1 MSNLNEKLREFLEKK
16 PLYSWQDLE
25 LPEYDTEFTKLAT
38 KLANELYT
46 GFADL
51 SQIEMEC
58 PNCKQSRPFGR
69 EKIVLRHNY
78 DPDIE
83 YVVTKVTSTI
93 YPFVFK
99 CHTCSS
105 EYSFFIEVD
114 IEKCKIKKVGQNPSW
129 LSTNN
134 NKDIDKFLKDDAV
147 FFKKALAC
155 QSQGYGTGAFS
166 YYRKVL
172 ENSIEKI
179 LNNIRSFIEKE
190 DSSSDKINQID
201 EALKATIMDEK
212 IKIAKDAIPESLKQN
227 GINPLG
233 TIYKTLSIGI
243 HKLSEEECL
252 ENCED
257 IQIALSYLIQKLP
270 QQNEEQKTYIGT
282 LKRLNEF
289 NNEFNN
295 KSS

>member
-1 MSNLNEKLREFLEKK
+1 MNNLSEELKEFLEKQ
-16 PLYSWQDLE
+16 PLYSDKKFE
-25 LPEYDTEFTKLAT
+25 LPEYTTEFTHLAH
-38 KLANELYT
+38 EFYT
-46 GFADL
+46 GFPRL

-69 EKIVLRHNY
+69 QEIVVRDNSSHN
-78 DPDIE
+78 E
-83 YVVTKVTSTI
+83 LFVTKITSKV

-99 CHTCSS
+99 CHSCSSS
-105 EYSFFIEVD
+105 EYVFFIEVD
-114 IEKCKIKKVGQNPSW
+114 IEKGEIKKVGQTPSW

-134 NKDIDKFLKDDAV
+134 NKNIFKFLKKEDAV
-147 FFKKALAC
+147 FFKKALDC

-172 ENSIEKI
+172 ENSIEGI
-179 LNNIRSFIEKE
+179 LNNIRSSIEREDPLSDNIKE
-190 DSSSDKINQID
+190 IDK
-201 EALKATIMDEK
+201 ALKANTMDEK
-212 IKIAKDAIPESLKQN
+212 IKIAKDAIPESLRQN

-233 TIYKTLSIGI
+233 TIYKILSIGI

-252 ENCED
+252 KNCEN

-270 QQNEEQKTYIGT
+270 QQNEEQKTYVDT

-289 NNEFNN
+289 NSKFHN
-295 KSS
+295 KSN

>member
-1 MSNLNEKLREFLEKK
+1 MSNLSEKFREFLEKK
-16 PLYSWQDLE
+16 PLYSWQDFE
-25 LPEYDTEFTKLAT
+25 FPEYNTQGN
-38 KLANELYT
+38 KLANKLGYEFHT

-69 EKIVLRHNY
+69 EKIVLRHNNS
-78 DPDIE
+78 DFE
-83 YVVTKVTSTI
+83 YVLTKVTSTI
-93 YPFVFK
+93 YPFVFQ
-99 CHTCSS
+99 CHSCSS

-114 IEKCKIKKVGQNPSW
+114 IEKCKVKKVGQNPSW

-179 LNNIRSFIEKE
+179 LTNIRSFIEKE
-190 DSSSDKINQID
+190 GSSSDKINQID
-201 EALKATIMDEK
+201 EALKATTMDEK
-212 IKIAKDAIPESLKQN
+212 IKNAKDAIPESLKQN

-252 ENCED
+252 ENCEN

-270 QQNEEQKTYIGT
+270 QQNEEQKIYMNT